1 MSSIDILMQMNTV
14 GKHEDKIAQKIKFR
28 NNIIITRLQFKYNR
42 QNSDRK
48 KWSLA
53 IRNQWNRQI

>member
-42 QNSDRK
+42 QNSDR
-48 KWSLA
+48 
-53 IRNQWNRQI
+53 

>member
-1 MSSIDILMQMNTV
+1 MNIRIKNPVWWMSSIDILMQMNTV

-42 QNSDRK
+42 QNSDR
-48 KWSLA
+48 
-53 IRNQWNRQI
+53 